1 MGMNL
6 IAFLIL
12 FHSPARTV
20 AMHLAYRQAG
30 RGSTAALS
38 QKNHAPYPYHPNI
51 YLFAYPLRP
60 ES

>member
-12 FHSPARTV
+12 FHSPARTAV
-20 AMHLAYRQAG
+20 MHFAYRQVG

-38 QKNHAPYPYHPNI
+38 QKNHALYLYHPNI